1 MTLYMLNEIQRLI
14 DAELDRLRS
23 EWIKA
28 GNKRDASQDEYE
40 KAALDR
46 LREQKQNDYMEF
58 MNRVAKPFRDA
69 QWKER

>member
-14 DAELDRLRS
+14 DAELDRLRK
-23 EWIKA
+23 EWIEA
-28 GNKRDASQDEYE
+28 RRKRDASQDNYE

-46 LREQKQNDYMEF
+46 MQEQKKDEYMDF
-58 MNRVAKPFRDA
+58 MHKVVDPFRNA